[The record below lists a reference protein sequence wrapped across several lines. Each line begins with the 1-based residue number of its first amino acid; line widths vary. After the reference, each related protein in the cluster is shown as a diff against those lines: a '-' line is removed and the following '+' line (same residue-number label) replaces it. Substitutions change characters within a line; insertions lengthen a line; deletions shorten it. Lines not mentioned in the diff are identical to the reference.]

1 MAQEAIRSYRA
12 AAAVAKRRFSD
23 AEAAGYIRRALVL
36 CRDFPESV
44 KRDRDE
50 MELLVTLGPSL
61 VTTDGYS
68 MPEVGETYARGLLL
82 SRRSGDQ
89 KHLFPLLSGAWL
101 FHLVRGQVEESR
113 QLAQDAV
120 DGARREGDAA
130 QENAGHFLLGTSL
143 FHQGRLQ
150 ESWEQIEMAVLFSSG
165 PPHPALALFAGPDF
179 GVFGRAYLSHLL
191 CLFGHPQEAEAKSR
205 ESVALAREV
214 AHPFTLGIALAYA
227 AMLSV
232 YQREGALALARADEA
247 AEICRKYGFVYY
259 VAFADILAG
268 WATCRCGDITPG
280 LARLRQ
286 GLDALRKTQA
296 ELRLPFYH
304 GLLAEACGWSGQMGE
319 ALANIASGFA
329 FLSKNA
335 EAWAAPELERI
346 HGDLLLQSGSL
357 SQSQA
362 SYRRAIELSRQT
374 GARLFELRA
383 ESRLHELPAL
393 ADGISAER

>member
-1 MAQEAIRSYRA
+1 
-12 AAAVAKRRFSD
+12 
-23 AEAAGYIRRALVL
+23 
-36 CRDFPESV
+36 
-44 KRDRDE
+44 
-50 MELLVTLGPSL
+50 
-61 VTTDGYS
+61 

-82 SRRSGDQ
+82 SRRSGDR

-101 FHLVRGQVEESR
+101 FNLVRGQVEQAR

-130 QENAGHFLLGTSL
+130 QENAGHFLLGTCL

-150 ESWEQIEMAVLFSSG
+150 ESWEQMEMAVSLSSG

-191 CLFGHPQEAEAKSR
+191 CLFGHPQEAETKSR

-214 AHPFTLGIALAYA
+214 AHPFTLAIALDYA

-232 YQREGALALARADEA
+232 YQREGGLALARADEA

-259 VAFADILAG
+259 LAMADILAG
-268 WATCRCGDITPG
+268 WATCRCGDTAPG

-286 GLDALRKTQA
+286 GLDALRRTQA

-304 GLLAEACGWSGQMGE
+304 GLLAEACGWSGQMGD

-346 HGDLLLQSGSL
+346 HGDLLLQSGNL

-362 SYRRAIELSRQT
+362 SYRRAIDLAGQM

-383 ESRLHELPAL
+383 KSQLHEAPAFQ
-393 ADGISAER
+393 DGISAER